1 MTDGDDGSDGPIE
14 RLRGLC
20 EEISAGRYERVD
32 GLMAMTGDAR
42 LPDGVRRLAEAFGM
56 MVVKVEARE
65 FRLSTML
72 AELEAAKAE
81 LEVHNA
87 RLEVNNRVLADEVDR
102 LRIRVDVLSRDR
114 EVAEIAETDYFR
126 ALQARAGALR
136 DRYR

>member
-1 MTDGDDGSDGPIE
+1 MSEGERDDGALAE
-14 RLRGLC
+14 LRALC
-20 EEISAGRYERVD
+20 EDISAGRYERVD
-32 GLMAMTGDAR
+32 ALMAMTGDGG
-42 LPDGVRRLAEAFGM
+42 LPDAVRRLAEAFGM

-65 FRLSTML
+65 FRLAGML
-72 AELEAAKAE
+72 AELEEAKRQ

-87 RLEVNNRVLADEVDR
+87 RLTVDNRTLADEVDR

-126 ALQARAGALR
+126 ELQVRAGALR